1 MNTPFLAH
9 DNDYVFTRKKNAS
22 QIRCP
27 KKKFSRKNWFPAAE
41 NSRSKMKM
49 IFLDPTI
56 DSVFSNTTEEN
67 GQVKLL
73 IISIFPQEEV

>member
-1 MNTPFLAH
+1 
-9 DNDYVFTRKKNAS
+9 
-22 QIRCP
+22 
-27 KKKFSRKNWFPAAE
+27 
-41 NSRSKMKM
+41 MKM